1 MAPRGLAPELP
12 NGACDDRTA
21 PKDGVGLVL
30 EQQVGAHD
38 LDAVLGD
45 FGQHKVAKGM
55 DVASAHTEHLGDGGT
70 GDVGIEDADLVAV
83 TGKLGGDG
91 TGDKRLADT
100 ALAGKHGDDAFDLGQ
115 RVLLKLRRRRLSAGG
130 LCVLATHV

>member
-1 MAPRGLAPELP
+1 MGPRGLAPELP

-55 DVASAHTEHLGDGGT
+55 DVASAHTEHLGDRGT
-70 GDVGIEDADLVAV
+70 GDVGIEDADLVAA

-91 TGDKRLADT
+91 TGDK
-100 ALAGKHGDDAFDLGQ
+100 
-115 RVLLKLRRRRLSAGG
+115 
-130 LCVLATHV
+130 

>member
-1 MAPRGLAPELP
+1 
-12 NGACDDRTA
+12 
-21 PKDGVGLVL
+21 
-30 EQQVGAHD
+30 
-38 LDAVLGD
+38 
-45 FGQHKVAKGM
+45 M
-55 DVASAHTEHLGDGGT
+55 DVASAHTEHLGDRGT

-83 TGKLGGDG
+83 AGKLGGDG

-115 RVLLKLRRRRLSAGG
+115 RILLKLRRRRLSAGG

>member
-1 MAPRGLAPELP
+1 M
-12 NGACDDRTA
+12 
-21 PKDGVGLVL
+21 

-45 FGQHKVAKGM
+45 FRQHEVAKGM
-55 DVASAHTEHLGDGGT
+55 DVASAHTEHLGDRGT

-115 RVLLKLRRRRLSAGG
+115 RILLKLRRRRLSAGG